1 MSQRDLV
8 AELRSARIGAPADV
22 RARVRLIAAADTT
35 RTRPT
40 FTWRR
45 ALVLAV
51 PVAAAIGAAIVL
63 TRPSHGP
70 PVAVPVERGIGTAR
84 RRIPSA
90 TQGKASSTP
99 AVPAPLAPAP
109 SATRV
114 QRYGAYLALRVADPD
129 AVSAGVKRALRITRS
144 LGGYAGSV
152 HATTTGTAGSADLT
166 LRIPRTNVQ
175 EAIARLSALGTITA
189 EQVDVQ
195 DLQTGLNTT
204 DRTIARLQ
212 RQLAALR
219 SQPPSAVNT
228 IRIAALVRQIQG
240 LQRAEAATIR
250 TARYATIRLHL
261 GTAARETR
269 RCASRAVPRPAC
281 RVPVGRDRR
290 GVRARARSSA
300 AARRL
305 ARLDR
310 REDDPPAPR
319 GRLAQPFVIWAKMR
333 KVGSPTGSS
342 LNSGLTQPSSSS
354 SRDS

>member
-8 AELRSARIGAPADV
+8 AELRGARIGAPPEV

-35 RTRPT
+35 RKRPT

-63 TRPSHGP
+63 TRPSHSP
-70 PVAVPVERGIGTAR
+70 PVAVPVERGIQHGAD
-84 RRIPSA
+84 SAA
-90 TQGKASSTP
+90 TQGKAFSTP
-99 AVPAPLAPAP
+99 GARAQLAPTP
-109 SATRV
+109 STTRV
-114 QRYGAYLALRVADPD
+114 QRYGAYLALRVAGPD
-129 AVSAGVKRALRITRS
+129 GVSAGVKGALRIVKS

-166 LRIPRTNVQ
+166 LRVPRTHVQ

-204 DRTIARLQ
+204 DRKIARLQ
-212 RQLAALR
+212 RQVAALR
-219 SQPPSAVNT
+219 AQPPSDANT

-250 TARYATIRLHL
+250 TARYATIRVHL
-261 GTAARETR
+261 GTAAPKPAPAHHGPLHGLRVVFR
-269 RCASRAVPRPAC
+269 WIGIGAVYVLALGAPLLLLGWL
-281 RVPVGRDRR
+281 VWI
-290 GVRARARSSA
+290 
-300 AARRL
+300 AARTIR
-305 ARLDR
+305 RR
-310 REDDPPAPR
+310 REDA
-319 GRLAQPFVIWAKMR
+319 L
-333 KVGSPTGSS
+333 
-342 LNSGLTQPSSSS
+342 L
-354 SRDS
+354 SRS

>member
-8 AELRSARIGAPADV
+8 AELRGARICAPAEV
-22 RARVRLIAAADTT
+22 RERVRLIAAADTT
-35 RTRPT
+35 QKRRA

-45 ALVLAV
+45 AVVLAV

-63 TRPSHGP
+63 TRPSHSP
-70 PVAVPVERGIGTAR
+70 PVAVPVERGIVHGA
-84 RRIPSA
+84 PDSA
-90 TQGKASSTP
+90 VTQGKAFSSP

-109 SATRV
+109 STTRV

-129 AVSAGVKRALRITRS
+129 GVSAGVKRALRITKS

-166 LRIPRTNVQ
+166 LRIPRAHVQ

-189 EQVDVQ
+189 EQVELQ

-219 SQPPSAVNT
+219 AVPSSEENT

-261 GTAARETR
+261 GTAA
-269 RCASRAVPRPAC
+269 PKP
-281 RVPVGRDRR
+281 
-290 GVRARARSSA
+290 A
-300 AARRL
+300 AAHHGPLHGLRVVFRWIGIGAVYVLALGAPLLLVGWLVWIAARTVRR
-305 ARLDR
+305 R
-310 REDDPPAPR
+310 REDA
-319 GRLAQPFVIWAKMR
+319 L
-333 KVGSPTGSS
+333 
-342 LNSGLTQPSSSS
+342 L
-354 SRDS
+354 SRS

>member
-70 PVAVPVERGIGTAR
+70 PVAVPVERGIQHGA
-84 RRIPSA
+84 PPYSVA

-166 LRIPRTNVQ
+166 LRIPRANVQ
-175 EAIARLSALGTITA
+175 QAIPRLSALGTITA

-204 DRTIARLQ
+204 DRKIARLQ
-212 RQLAALR
+212 RQVAALR
-219 SQPPSAVNT
+219 AQPPSDANT

-250 TARYATIRLHL
+250 TARYATIRVHL
-261 GTAARETR
+261 GTAVPKPAPAHHGPLHGLRVVFR
-269 RCASRAVPRPAC
+269 WIGIGAVYVLALGAPLLL
-281 RVPVGRDRR
+281 VGWL
-290 GVRARARSSA
+290 VWI
-300 AARRL
+300 AARTIR
-305 ARLDR
+305 RR
-310 REDDPPAPR
+310 REDA
-319 GRLAQPFVIWAKMR
+319 L
-333 KVGSPTGSS
+333 
-342 LNSGLTQPSSSS
+342 L
-354 SRDS
+354 SRS

>member
-8 AELRSARIGAPADV
+8 AELRGARISAPADV

-35 RTRPT
+35 RTRRT
-40 FTWRR
+40 LTWRR

-51 PVAAAIGAAIVL
+51 PVAAAVGAAIVL
-63 TRPSHGP
+63 TRPSHSP
-70 PVAVPVERGIGTAR
+70 PVAVPVERSIVHGAPPYSVAT
-84 RRIPSA
+84 
-90 TQGKASSTP
+90 TQGKASSAP
-99 AVPAPLAPAP
+99 AVPTPLAPSA

-129 AVSAGVKRALRITRS
+129 GVSAGVKRALRITRS

-152 HATTTGTAGSADLT
+152 HAATTGTAGSADLT
-166 LRIPRTNVQ
+166 LRIPRTHVQ
-175 EAIARLSALGTITA
+175 EAIARLFALGTITA

-212 RQLAALR
+212 RQLVALR
-219 SQPPSAVNT
+219 SQPPSDANT

-261 GTAARETR
+261 GTAAPKPAPAHHGPLHGLRVVFR
-269 RCASRAVPRPAC
+269 WAGIGAVYVLALGAPLLL
-281 RVPVGRDRR
+281 VGWL
-290 GVRARARSSA
+290 VWI
-300 AARRL
+300 AARTIR
-305 ARLDR
+305 RR
-310 REDDPPAPR
+310 REDA
-319 GRLAQPFVIWAKMR
+319 L
-333 KVGSPTGSS
+333 
-342 LNSGLTQPSSSS
+342 L
-354 SRDS
+354 SRS